1 MMDSTTKAV
10 ISVLPLCR
18 SPSTLEGCISPHPSD
33 FSQAL
38 SRSNSD
44 TVVPNA
50 RISVLGSPSA
60 GPTITQAV
68 RNFLPIQR
76 YTALIMFASC
86 G

>member
-1 MMDSTTKAV
+1 
-10 ISVLPLCR
+10 
-18 SPSTLEGCISPHPSD
+18 
-33 FSQAL
+33 
-38 SRSNSD
+38 
-44 TVVPNA
+44 VVPNA